1 MCRVVLGSG
10 PLETSVL
17 VSIEASDAGTIP
29 GEWTISDRLA
39 GPWGP
44 SRGLMTPVAD
54 VEIGAGRR
62 PTLGLATGPGPGGLR
77 VPE

>member
-1 MCRVVLGSG
+1 MCRVVLGPG

-29 GEWTISDRLA
+29 GEWTVSNRLA
-39 GPWGP
+39 GARGP
-44 SRGLMTPVAD
+44 SQGLVTSVAD
-54 VEIGAGRR
+54 VEIGAGR
-62 PTLGLATGPGPGGLR
+62 PTLGLATGPGPGGLC